1 MFPVPPSIPKGSNKG
16 GGFSRIVKTNDN
28 LRVQPQ

>member
-1 MFPVPPSIPKGSNKG
+1 MFPVPPNIKGNSKG
-16 GGFSRIVKTNDN
+16 GGFSKIVKTNDN